1 MQIWWHNAIKGKK
14 ASWWT
19 PFYVYVGWTCVCGFL
34 SLYPMRTWFSKKK
47 IIIIIQCGPRL
58 SVCFGFEKA
67 ISADGPKIESWWA
80 DARRLDLRLGP
91 KLKWSTN
98 WLIIFLAIGQWG
110 QHKKMNMSTHEW
122 MVLVLPVCVARARHV
137 LTFLVRELI

>member
-1 MQIWWHNAIKGKK
+1 MD
-14 ASWWT
+14 
-19 PFYVYVGWTCVCGFL
+19 PFLCVCGLNMCVWVFIFISNADL
-34 SLYPMRTWFSKKK
+34 ILKKK

-80 DARRLDLRLGP
+80 DARGLDLRLGP